1 MLLGIYIKNRE
12 LVGNPRLAE
21 MEKALLADG
30 NELYSICSREDV
42 RKGTDMVLSVGGDGT
57 FLSASKRVA
66 DSGIPILG
74 VNLGRL
80 GFLSENRPEDIPA
93 ALKNADYE
101 LENRTMLK
109 TSLPQTAEVPDSL
122 SFWPYALNEITVHRS
137 GAAMLGINVSVNGDS
152 LPTYWADGLLVATS
166 SGSTAYSLS
175 AGGPICTPDAKV
187 LIIAPI
193 APHNLNVRPLVVP
206 ENTRIK
212 ISTVSRDG
220 NVILTMDNR
229 TLTVDDSTSIDVS
242 VAQFSLKRVRLPK
255 SSFVKALTSKLFW
268 GEDIRNNAD

>member
-21 MEKALLADG
+21 MEKALVADG

-66 DSGIPILG
+66 DTGIPILG

-93 ALKNADYE
+93 ALRNADYE

-109 TSLPQTAEVPDSL
+109 ASLPQTAEVPDPL
-122 SFWPYALNEITVHRS
+122 SFWPYALNEVTVHRS
-137 GAAMLGINVSVNGDS
+137 GAAMLGINVSVNGEPADLLGGRAHCRYKFRFHSLLAQCGRSDLYPGCQSAHHSPDSAAQPQCTPACGARKHQDKDFHS
-152 LPTYWADGLLVATS
+152 LP
-166 SGSTAYSLS
+166 
-175 AGGPICTPDAKV
+175 
-187 LIIAPI
+187 
-193 APHNLNVRPLVVP
+193 
-206 ENTRIK
+206 
-212 ISTVSRDG
+212 
-220 NVILTMDNR
+220 
-229 TLTVDDSTSIDVS
+229 
-242 VAQFSLKRVRLPK
+242 
-255 SSFVKALTSKLFW
+255 
-268 GEDIRNNAD
+268 

>member
-21 MEKALLADG
+21 MEKALVADG

-93 ALKNADYE
+93 ALKDADYE

-109 TSLPQTAEVPDSL
+109 ASLPQTAEVPDSL

-137 GAAMLGINVSVNGDS
+137 GAAMLGIECFRQWGQPADLLGGRAPCRYKFRFHSLLAQRGRSDLYSGCQSAHHSPDSAAQPQCTPACGARKHQDKHLHS
-152 LPTYWADGLLVATS
+152 LP
-166 SGSTAYSLS
+166 
-175 AGGPICTPDAKV
+175 
-187 LIIAPI
+187 
-193 APHNLNVRPLVVP
+193 
-206 ENTRIK
+206 
-212 ISTVSRDG
+212 
-220 NVILTMDNR
+220 
-229 TLTVDDSTSIDVS
+229 
-242 VAQFSLKRVRLPK
+242 
-255 SSFVKALTSKLFW
+255 
-268 GEDIRNNAD
+268 

>member
-1 MLLGIYIKNRE
+1 MLLGIYKNRE

-21 MEKALLADG
+21 MEKALVADG

-109 TSLPQTAEVPDSL
+109 ASLPQTAEVPDSL

-137 GAAMLGINVSVNGDS
+137 GAAMLGINVSVGTACRLIGRTGFLS
-152 LPTYWADGLLVATS
+152 LQVLVPQPTRSVRAVRSVLRMPKCS
-166 SGSTAYSLS
+166 S
-175 AGGPICTPDAKV
+175 
-187 LIIAPI
+187 
-193 APHNLNVRPLVVP
+193 
-206 ENTRIK
+206 
-212 ISTVSRDG
+212 
-220 NVILTMDNR
+220 
-229 TLTVDDSTSIDVS
+229 
-242 VAQFSLKRVRLPK
+242 
-255 SSFVKALTSKLFW
+255 
-268 GEDIRNNAD
+268 